1 MRAVSLLPFA
11 LLASAGAVRGPA
23 SSNPITT
30 INGVVFDSVAMHGLR
45 SATVQI
51 ADAAGGSFARTT
63 QTDANGNFS
72 FADVPNGTYL
82 LGYFHPKLDSLA
94 LQSQMLRVDV
104 RTDQPVTARLAIPSA
119 ATIVRAVC
127 GAKALKDSSGLLLG
141 YLKGAD
147 NAMPRGN
154 GKVNVRWAELAI
166 ENRGIRRV
174 IPTIDASTGTTG
186 QFAVCGVPTGAPLML
201 QASNGAD
208 SSGAFEI
215 TIPSSGLLYRDVFV
229 APVARSSVQSD
240 SGPAVQ
246 MMRGVGRLRGS
257 VVGASSR
264 PIPGAR
270 VSMWGTGIEVTS
282 DADGK
287 FSLTGLPSGTHM
299 VEVRAVGFT
308 PATQAVDIVQGA
320 SGSTEIELANLAFAL
335 DTVRVTAQ
343 RERIYTS
350 ASTAAFERRRKYAV
364 GHVIDEAEIEK
375 RRPIVLTDL
384 LRTVPGVTV
393 VPGKRSGWDVFMRG
407 GHAILGSGYCRP
419 DIWIDGAR
427 VTNDEMFPFD
437 MMVQVND
444 VRVVEV
450 YARAG
455 LVPPDLAS
463 TSGCG
468 VIGVWTG
475 ARRK

>member
-1 MRAVSLLPFA
+1 
-11 LLASAGAVRGPA
+11 
-23 SSNPITT
+23 
-30 INGVVFDSVAMHGLR
+30 
-45 SATVQI
+45 
-51 ADAAGGSFARTT
+51 
-63 QTDANGNFS
+63 
-72 FADVPNGTYL
+72 
-82 LGYFHPKLDSLA
+82 
-94 LQSQMLRVDV
+94 
-104 RTDQPVTARLAIPSA
+104 
-119 ATIVRAVC
+119 
-127 GAKALKDSSGLLLG
+127 
-141 YLKGAD
+141 
-147 NAMPRGN
+147 
-154 GKVNVRWAELAI
+154 
-166 ENRGIRRV
+166 
-174 IPTIDASTGTTG
+174 
-186 QFAVCGVPTGAPLML
+186 
-201 QASNGAD
+201 
-208 SSGAFEI
+208 
-215 TIPSSGLLYRDVFV
+215 
-229 APVARSSVQSD
+229 
-240 SGPAVQ
+240 
-246 MMRGVGRLRGS
+246 
-257 VVGASSR
+257 
-264 PIPGAR
+264 
-270 VSMWGTGIEVTS
+270 MWGTGIEVAS

-375 RRPIVLTDL
+375 RRPIVFTDL

-407 GHAILGSGYCRP
+407 GQAILGSGYCRP